1 MPRQSGRLTAVGI
14 GPEATSGTAV
24 AATYWVPD
32 MTFTHED
39 KNTMITDGSS
49 FGRLEDAVD
58 SDMVTQWS
66 DGALTGVLRD
76 QHIGV
81 ILKSLFGTAASVARV
96 APNTAVYDTT
106 FTVNNTNTHPSLT
119 LHAKDAN
126 QDIQFAYAMVD
137 KLTIAYDMGKLIEY
151 TADFK
156 ARKSATTTSSPAYVT
171 ENKFRPQD
179 VTFKLATNIA
189 GLSGATAAKVKSV
202 KLTITKGTDV
212 EYALGSVDVDS
223 IYNTLFSVQID
234 LALLYD
240 DTTYKNYNFS
250 NSHQAASI
258 ALARTDTTIGST
270 ANPGLVF
277 TFDSMFFDNWT
288 KQRAQNQM
296 MSQTITMKG
305 LYSFTNGS
313 MAKAVLTNTVA
324 SY

>member
-58 SDMVTQWS
+58 SDVVTQWS

-76 QHIGV
+76 QHVGV
-81 ILKSLFGTAASVARV
+81 ILKALFGTSASVARV
-96 APNTAVYDTT
+96 APNTTVYDTT

-137 KLTIAYDMGKLIEY
+137 KFVIAYDMGKLIDY
-151 TADFK
+151 TVDFK
-156 ARKSATTTSSPAYVT
+156 ARKSTATSSTPAYVT

-179 VTFKLATNIA
+179 VTFKLATNVA
-189 GLSGATAAKVKSV
+189 GLSGASAAPVKSL

-212 EYALGSVDVDS
+212 EYVLGSVDVDS
-223 IYNTLFSVQID
+223 IYNTVFNVQID
-234 LALLYD
+234 MALLYS

-250 NSHQAASI
+250 NSHQAATIS
-258 ALARTDTTIGST
+258 LNRTDTTIGSS
-270 ANPGLVF
+270 ANPGLTF

-313 MAKAVLTNTVA
+313 MAKAVLTNTIA